1 VPDAPDTSDDAP
13 ADETAEATP
22 DEEGGELAKL
32 RAEAAR
38 RRVEAR
44 EATER
49 ADELARRL
57 TAAVVAAEAGSLLA
71 DPEDLARFTDEPL
84 TDDDGYP
91 DPAKVRAAAEALAE
105 ARPHL
110 AARRF
115 APIDQGADSAD
126 PGGFDLAGALR
137 SAAS

>member
-1 VPDAPDTSDDAP
+1 MPDAPDTADHAE
-13 ADETAEATP
+13 ADEA
-22 DEEGGELAKL
+22 DEETVELAKL

-57 TAAVVAAEAGSLLA
+57 TAAVIASEAGPLLA
-71 DPEDLARFTDEPL
+71 DPEDLGRFHDGPL
-84 TDDDGYP
+84 TDDAGFP
-91 DPAKVRAAAEALAE
+91 DPAAVRAAAEALAE

-110 AARRF
+110 A
-115 APIDQGADSAD
+115 
-126 PGGFDLAGALR
+126 GALR